1 MAKLFTIAGTSVLN
15 GVRTYRFASGNV
27 KTRIGVLRRNE
38 HTDIQLLELP
48 NPMEKS
54 DAIQW
59 LNSQGIDAT
68 VPVTG
73 RRKIE
78 LTPEEI
84 AQMEEEHRWAMKQR
98 ELAEAAQLAQDADW
112 INRIGENDPM
122 DDFNYVGSKH
132 HY

>member
-38 HTDIQLLELP
+38 HIDIQLLELP
-48 NPMEKS
+48 NPMEK
-54 DAIQW
+54 DAAIQW
-59 LNSQGIDAT
+59 LNSQGIDAA

-73 RRKIE
+73 RRKIQ

-84 AQMEEEHRWAMKQR
+84 AQMEEEHRWAMEQR
-98 ELAEAAQLAQDADW
+98 NREEAAQLAQDVSW
-112 INRIGENDPM
+112 INQLA
-122 DDFNYVGSKH
+122 V
-132 HY
+132 